1 MRKLQVISGI
11 AALGLISI
19 SGLSFAEQ
27 PGQDWIS
34 MDKVKSIL
42 QNDGY
47 SHVSEIQA
55 DDGHWEGEGMKK
67 GEKYEFHVDPHSG
80 DITKNERDKD
90 D

>member
-1 MRKLQVISGI
+1 MRKLQMAGGI
-11 AALGLISI
+11 VALGLISL
-19 SGLSFAEQ
+19 SGLSFADQ

-42 QNDGY
+42 KEDGY
-47 SHVSEIQA
+47 SQVSEIKA
-55 DDGHWEGEGMKK
+55 DDGHWEGEGMKN

-80 DITKNERDKD
+80 DITKNERDD